1 MNRFSGFCILIE
13 HLTESYCYYYI
24 QMFHTKRIDV
34 MINEIFNLVEKYA
47 GEVIANNPNVPE
59 AKKDIAVDATT
70 DAVKDG
76 LKGFLNPS
84 NIGALAS
91 MLSSNGSASGSNS
104 IIDTLKNSVIGALS
118 SKVGLSNSVSS
129 GIAASLIPMLINAV
143 TKKMNDPNDS
153 GFNVE
158 SLINAFTHNDGGQ
171 GGGIL
176 GAIEGLFHK

>member
-1 MNRFSGFCILIE
+1 
-13 HLTESYCYYYI
+13 
-24 QMFHTKRIDV
+24 

-59 AKKDIAVDATT
+59 AKKDVAIETTT

-76 LKGFLNPS
+76 IKGYLNPT
-84 NIGALAS
+84 NIASLAS
-91 MLSSNGSASGSNS
+91 MLSGNKSASGSNS
-104 IIDTLKNSVIGALS
+104 IVETLKNSVIGALS
-118 SKVGLSNSVSS
+118 SKAGLSSSVSS
-129 GIAASLIPMLINAV
+129 GIAASLIPMVINAV

-158 SLINAFTHNDGGQ
+158 SLINAFTHKDGAQ
-171 GGGIL
+171 GSGIF